1 MLHVQVRNAADQPWR
16 NVYIISATDDDVRGQ
31 KRQARET
38 NAFYDFQRVRII
50 ETLGDEF
57 VREIALEANTEWRL
71 PEGEILDMFRAA
83 AERIAARYQAERL
96 RREGDKV
103 DATAQALIL
112 AGAAA

>member
-16 NVYIISATDDDVRGQ
+16 NIYIVSTNDADVRGQ

-57 VREIALEANTEWRL
+57 VREIPLEADAEWRL
-71 PEGEILDMFRAA
+71 PEDEILAMFRDA
-83 AERIAARYQAERL
+83 AERIAARYRQ
-96 RREGDKV
+96 K
-103 DATAQALIL
+103 TL